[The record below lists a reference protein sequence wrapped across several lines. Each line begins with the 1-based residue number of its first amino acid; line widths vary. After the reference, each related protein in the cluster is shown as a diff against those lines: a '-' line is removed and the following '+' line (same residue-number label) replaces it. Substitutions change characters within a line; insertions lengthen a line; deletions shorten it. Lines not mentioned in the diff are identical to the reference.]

1 MALPRRIARPASTL
15 RRFLESEASGGI
27 ALMASAALALGVAN
41 SPWAGDYHSLQRLS
55 LGGLSLVH
63 WVNDCLMAVFFLL
76 VGLEIKRELL
86 DGHLREWRDRLL
98 PGAAALGGMIAPA
111 LVYLAINSS
120 SPQTLRGWAI
130 PAATDIAFA
139 LGVLALLGKRA
150 PASLKVFL
158 TALAILDDLGAI
170 VIIGVF
176 YAGALSAKPIA
187 AAGVILFLLLGLNLF
202 NVKRLAPYLALG
214 AALWFFVEHTGVH
227 ATLAGVLLAAA
238 IPLRQR
244 GPDPGET
251 TPLHRLENGL
261 EKWVAFAILPAFG
274 FFNAGVTIAD
284 ANVSLAGAP
293 VMIGVAAG
301 LFFGKQLG
309 VFATIALMI
318 KIRWAARPS
327 RASWTQIYGVCA
339 LCGIGFTMSLFIGD
353 IAFGGDEPLM
363 TQVKLGVMAGSFL
376 SILLGVLL
384 LRARDE
390 RHVGGAGNSGS
401 IGPRNVKQ

>member
-1 MALPRRIARPASTL
+1 MALPRIARPASTL
-15 RRFLESEASGGI
+15 RRFLESEAAGGL

-41 SPWAGDYHSLQRLS
+41 SPWAEDYHSLQHDS
-55 LGGLSLVH
+55 VGGLSLLH

-86 DGHLREWRDRLL
+86 AGHLREWEDRLL

-120 SPQTLRGWAI
+120 SPHTLRGWAI
-130 PAATDIAFA
+130 PSATDIAFA

-170 VIIGVF
+170 LIIGVF
-176 YAGALSAKPIA
+176 YAGELSAKPIA
-187 AAGVILFLLLGLNLF
+187 AAGVTLFLLLGLNLF
-202 NVKRLAPYLALG
+202 SVKRLAPYLALG

-238 IPLRQR
+238 IPLRQP

-251 TPLHRLENGL
+251 TPLHRLENAL
-261 EKWVAFAILPAFG
+261 EKWVAFAILPLFG

-284 ANVSLAGAP
+284 ASVTFAGAP

-318 KIRWAARPS
+318 AARLASRPS
-327 RASWTQIYGVCA
+327 RASWRQIYGVCA
-339 LCGIGFTMSLFIGD
+339 LCGVGFTMSLFIGD
-353 IAFGGDEPLM
+353 IAFGGDDLLM
-363 TQVKLGVMAGSFL
+363 TQVKLGVLAGSFL
-376 SILLGVLL
+376 SILLGVFL
-384 LRARDE
+384 LRAGGNKQG
-390 RHVGGAGNSGS
+390 GGAGNSSAVAPG
-401 IGPRNVKQ
+401 NVKQ